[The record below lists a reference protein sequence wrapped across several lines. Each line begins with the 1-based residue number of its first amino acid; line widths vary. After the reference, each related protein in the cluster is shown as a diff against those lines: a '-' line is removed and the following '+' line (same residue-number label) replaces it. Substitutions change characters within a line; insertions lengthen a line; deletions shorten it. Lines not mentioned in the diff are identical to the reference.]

1 MAALGTP
8 YTMTELCTGPRWRA
22 AFAAA
27 VLTVIIVAIVIA
39 GLFFMGVWKIRGAI
53 DEGAL
58 NCSAVMPL
66 PSTPRPF
73 VGAAAGDT
81 PRYRPDLAL
90 SLLQFVSSAYLSVC
104 APADERERATRL
116 VVTPASRPAN
126 APANAPTAVAATE
139 WRRVG
144 KFVGNAAPAIG
155 GGADEVYG
163 YAWLGYPLSRQ
174 PNSTHTNV
182 APVLVFAFR
191 GTLSL
196 AGWIAD
202 FNFPQQ
208 ESVVLRGAPVPA
220 GLVAALGGRGAAA
233 VPMAHQGFENL
244 YLTMREAVIAVARR
258 HPSARVLVC
267 GHSLG
272 GALASF
278 AAADIALR
286 GGVAAD
292 GGGAPRY
299 LSSYTYGCPR
309 IGNAALAA
317 AWTAAVPDGWRVVNT
332 ADAVPT
338 VPPPG
343 IDDFGYVHTPQR
355 HEFYLQNRGILANH
369 SINTAYTPGL
379 ERGL

>member
-1 MAALGTP
+1 MP
-8 YTMTELCTGPRWRA
+8 ESCTSARWRA

-27 VLTVIIVAIVIA
+27 VLTVVIVAIIVAGA
-39 GLFFMGVWKIRGAI
+39 FFMGLWTVRNAI
-53 DEGAL
+53 DGGTL
-58 NCSAVMPL
+58 NCSAVAPL
-66 PSTPRPF
+66 PVTPRPF
-73 VGAAAGDT
+73 VGAAATGT

-90 SLLQFVSSAYLSVC
+90 SLLQFVSAAYLSVC
-104 APADERERATRL
+104 GEESERERATRL
-116 VVTPASRPAN
+116 VVTPGDAGAGV
-126 APANAPTAVAATE
+126 TATE

-144 KFVGNAAPAIG
+144 TFVGNAAPAIG
-155 GGADEVYG
+155 GGADETYG
-163 YAWLGYPLSRQ
+163 YAWLGHPAG
-174 PNSTHTNV
+174 STGG

-202 FNFPQQ
+202 FKFPQQ
-208 ESVVLRGAPVPA
+208 KSVVLAGAPVPA
-220 GLVAALGGRGAAA
+220 GLVSALGATGAS

-244 YLTMREAVIAVARR
+244 YLTMRQTVIAVARR
-258 HPSARVLVC
+258 HPAARVLVC

-278 AAADIALR
+278 AAADIGLR
-286 GGVAAD
+286 GGVAAN
-292 GGGAPRY
+292 GGGAPRS

-309 IGNAALAA
+309 IGNGALAA
-317 AWTAAVPDGWRVVNT
+317 AWTAAVPDGWRVANT

-355 HEFYLQNRGILANH
+355 HEFYLQNRGVLGNH

-379 ERGL
+379 EREMRLAARAKRSD